1 MSVLF
6 CMHDRK
12 TNHQVPQVRG
22 QSHANL
28 RATLSGIRW
37 SQRSGRLLLRRVPV
51 RSRGHPE
58 GQSPGL
64 QLAREYEGLVSPSFS
79 TGYGG
84 APRRAA

>member
-6 CMHDRK
+6 CMHDRE
-12 TNHQVPQVRG
+12 TNHQVPQLRG
-22 QSHANL
+22 KSHINL
-28 RATLSGIRW
+28 YTALSGIRW
-37 SQRSGRLLLRRVPV
+37 SQRAGRLLLRRVRV

-58 GQSPGL
+58 GQPPGL
-64 QLAREYEGLVSPSFS
+64 QLAREYTGLVSPSFS